1 MKKSIVT
8 VIVVWLLGIGTAN
21 AFFGGLWDSTL
32 DLASSAYDYG
42 TSLFTDTTE
51 DTKDDTVDSAIS
63 DDEDDDS
70 FWDWFNWFDD
80 EDEDPFA
87 LNTSSCEPAADSW
100 CTICSY
106 GFDLLSDLFDNLDFS
121 CNKENYVSTPEPV
134 QSVEGQAGAKP
145 QLDQAGYCGCL
156 GTQEEFPP
164 AGAMD
169 IIENVVDNKKTHMIS
184 EAFKEFQS
192 IAHEMS
198 MLALNPELVNNLSA
212 DSACLP
218 GNFARLENAL
228 FNPPAAGGEAPCS
241 SSFKDEIK
249 NTFEKQTKICNE
261 KGCKDPLIGKRPS
274 FDDYK
279 AQVAGL
285 DQEKLGGKDHSSL
298 GSWIDFMMKD
308 EFVEK
313 TIVRLDLDARK
324 KPSMDRILNK
334 GFDNIGYDFLSVV
347 ENNHADMT
355 IQSRRTPAQTISKG
369 LAQYLSNGMECSG
382 DMGDGNNINIIS
394 CEELARAIGQQAN
407 FDAGEGVSDKDMINS
422 YIATQFNEL
431 SEKAPAIQASLQTR
445 LEALRASA
453 SPENSEKAR
462 RVEGVIAAMGVFD
475 RIRPQQ
481 HQDSTTITGQEH
493 ARPKFDMNQ
502 ILSVVKDHYSTMSA
516 EEIENQINGTAK
528 TVNTLKSN
536 DLQKRCSQ
544 FVDQL
549 ANMCKMMGD
558 GSFSASFFLGT
569 VQRDED
575 GKLKG
580 NFDNIPKLA
589 AAVAPSVNKDGQP
602 LTQAE
607 KSAAVKDIESVLD
620 QVACYESNQLTGNT
634 QPDEYLEDYPPMI
647 SYNTEDG
654 KGRASWSTCKACT
667 RTYEYQGQQQQIR
680 YCSKSFQ
687 CPLDNEDPIRDL
699 VDARFKEVG
708 LRVPEVRTDQ
718 DVAERVAQ
726 EVEQPGSTTT
736 TNNNGG
742 GLYAG
747 VDTDSVERT
756 YSKPMSKSKKDY
768 YDSIVNNFGNST
780 PMSYEDYVAKNGG
793 TIKPEERVNPNGTV
807 VRESVTRSTVI
818 NDDGTVTTSRVVD
831 PVSGQRMSSEGLE
844 VLDNRI
850 NNNNSALV
858 DATNKVEQIDQQ
870 ISQIEA
876 NGGEVDSALKSQLDA
891 LRAQIDSLK
900 EDNKKLAA
908 ERDAEA
914 EKIQK
919 ARAER
924 RVRIAERNRAANGN
938 GGNNGDIV
946 GNPFVPVNSAT
957 VTTSN
962 ETSNSSSGDNVSSSS
977 GIVSGGGSVDTSS
990 LAGNTTPV
998 SGNSVSSSVVSSDTS
1013 VVLTAT
1019 GVDGQK
1025 YQIQGGV
1032 LDLDSRSGVTSFDKA
1047 VQIAL
1052 QSSKGAFV
1060 FKGKTYVKKG
1070 DEFIQVS
1077 VDKQQSTDPERKIAS
1092 VEDVGDLLD
1101 ETKKKY
1107 ESPGEVDDTDVAPIK
1122 KVEPVTVSTDT
1133 SDNGNSADANRK
1145 VYDTESLWNYLSNGV
1160 KDLFSFP
1167 SRD

>member
-1 MKKSIVT
+1 

-21 AFFGGLWDSTL
+21 AFFSGIYDSTL
-32 DLASSAYDYG
+32 DLFGSAYDYG

-51 DTKDDTVDSAIS
+51 DTKDDTDTSAIS
-63 DDEDDDS
+63 DDEEDDS
-70 FWDWFNWFDD
+70 FWDWFNWWDDD
-80 EDEDPFA
+80 EDPYA

-134 QSVEGQAGAKP
+134 QSVEGQSGAKP
-145 QLDQAGYCGCL
+145 QLDQAAYCGCL

-184 EAFKEFQS
+184 EAFKEFQD

-218 GNFARLENAL
+218 GNFARLESAL
-228 FNPPAAGGEAPCS
+228 FNPPAAGGEAPCNA
-241 SSFKDEIK
+241 SFKDEIK
-249 NTFEKQTKICNE
+249 NTFEKQTKICSE
-261 KGCKDPLIGKRPS
+261 KDCKDPLIGRRPS

-279 AQVAGL
+279 AQVRSL
-285 DQEKLGGKDHSSL
+285 DQDKLGGKDHSSL

-313 TIVRLDLDARK
+313 TIVRLDLDASK
-324 KPSMDRILNK
+324 KPPMDRILNQ

-347 ENNHADMT
+347 ENNHADMA

-369 LAQYLSNGMECSG
+369 LAHYLSSGMECAG
-382 DMGDGNNINIIS
+382 DLGEGNNVNVVS

-407 FDAGEGVSDKDMINS
+407 FDAGEGVSDQDMINS
-422 YIATQFNEL
+422 YIATQFKEL

-445 LEALRASA
+445 LEALRAND
-453 SPENSEKAR
+453 SPENRER
-462 RVEGVIAAMGVFD
+462 VQRVEGMIGAMGVFD
-475 RIRPQQ
+475 RIKPQQ
-481 HQDSTTITGQEH
+481 HSSDVSGNSEG
-493 ARPKFDMNQ
+493 ASAPVFDMNHV
-502 ILSVVKDHYSTMSA
+502 LSVVKDHYSTMSA
-516 EEIENQINGTAK
+516 AEIENQINGTAK

-569 VQRDED
+569 VQRDEE
-575 GKLKG
+575 GNLKG
-580 NFDNIPKLA
+580 NFDNIPKLS

-607 KSAAVKDIESVLD
+607 KQAAAKDIESVLD
-620 QVACYESNQLTGNT
+620 QVACYESNQLTGMT
-634 QPDEYLEDYPPMI
+634 QPDEYLEDHPPMI

-654 KGRASWSTCKACT
+654 KGRASWSTCMKACT

-680 YCSKSFQ
+680 YCSASFQ
-687 CPLDNEDPIRDL
+687 CPADNEDPIRDL
-699 VDARFKEVG
+699 VDARFKEEG

-726 EVEQPGSTTT
+726 EVEEPGSTTT

-756 YSKPMSKSKKDY
+756 YSKPMSKAKKDY
-768 YDSIVNNFGNST
+768 YDSIANGSGNFT
-780 PMSYEDYVAKNGG
+780 PMSYDDYVAQNGG
-793 TIKPEERVNPNGTV
+793 IIESEDRVNPNGSV
-807 VRESVTRSTVI
+807 VRESVTRSSVI

-850 NNNNSALV
+850 NTNNSALV
-858 DATNKVEQIDQQ
+858 DATNQVDQIDQQ
-870 ISQIEA
+870 IKDTEA
-876 NGGEVDSALKSQLDA
+876 SGGEVDSALKTQLDA

-924 RVRIAERNRAANGN
+924 RERIAERNRAANGD

-946 GNPFVPVNSAT
+946 GNPFVPTTTKAVVANS
-957 VTTSN
+957 N
-962 ETSNSSSGDNVSSSS
+962 GTSNSSSGDNGSS
-977 GIVSGGGSVDTSS
+977 GGNTLGGGTVDSGS
-990 LAGNTTPV
+990 LAGNNVPISGNGV
-998 SGNSVSSSVVSSDTS
+998 SGPVVGSDTT
-1013 VVLTAT
+1013 VVLRAR
-1019 GVDGQK
+1019 GADGQV
-1025 YQIQGGV
+1025 YEIQGGV
-1032 LDLDSRSGVTSFDKA
+1032 LDLDSRTGVNSFDKA
-1047 VQIAL
+1047 VEIAL

-1060 FKGKTYVKKG
+1060 YKGKTYVKKG

-1077 VDKQQSTDPERKIAS
+1077 VDKQQAGEPERKIAS
-1092 VEDVGDLLD
+1092 VEEVDKFLE
-1101 ETKKKY
+1101 ETKEKY
-1107 ESPGEVDDTDVAPIK
+1107 EEPGEIDETDVAPIK
-1122 KVEPVTVSTDT
+1122 KVEPVTVSTDST
-1133 SDNGNSADANRK
+1133 DNSNSASANRK